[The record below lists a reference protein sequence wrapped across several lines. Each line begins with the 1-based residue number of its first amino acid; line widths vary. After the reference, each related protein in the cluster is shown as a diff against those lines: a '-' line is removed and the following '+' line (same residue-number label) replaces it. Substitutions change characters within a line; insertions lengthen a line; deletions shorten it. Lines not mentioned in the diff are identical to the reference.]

1 MSILTSGWKTIH
13 RSFSMKK
20 EKLRIEKDSLG
31 TMLVPAEA
39 YYGVETVR
47 ALENFPVSGERFHP
61 DFIWALAVIKKACA
75 EANLSLGRLDR
86 KRAKAIIRAAEEVMS
101 GEMREEFVTD
111 TLQSGAGV
119 SAHMNMNEVIANR
132 ALEILGE
139 KRGDHKALYSHDH
152 VNMGQSTNDVI
163 PTALR
168 LAVLRIA
175 RDFSHSSTLLESE
188 LSKKAKAFSRIVKAG
203 RTHLQDAAPVMLGQ
217 EFGGWAHQLK
227 KGRLRIESMVRGL
240 LELGIGGS
248 AVGTGLNTSLRYRA
262 RVIANLKRITG
273 FSLKSSPNLFSVM
286 QNDADFAAVS
296 GVLRDYSLSLIQI
309 SNDLRLM
316 SSGPH
321 TGFGEIRLPALQP
334 GSSIMPGKINP
345 VMPEL
350 AVQVGFQVIGNDVA
364 VAFAGASGECELS
377 VMRCV
382 IIRNLMHSFEILKN
396 SIRLLAEK
404 CIRGIMADK
413 EKCHEYAE
421 KSFGIAAALNP
432 YIGYAKAAECV
443 KEAMRTGRT
452 LRQVVIAKGFMTEKE
467 ISKVLSPENLTRP
480 PK

>member
-1 MSILTSGWKTIH
+1 MKNQKT
-13 RSFSMKK
+13 
-20 EKLRIEKDSLG
+20 RIEKDSLG
-31 TMLVPAEA
+31 TKPVPAAA
-39 YYGVETVR
+39 YYGIETVR
-47 ALENFPVSGERFHP
+47 AIENFPVSGERFHP

-86 KRAKAIIRAAEEVMS
+86 KRANAIIRAAEEVIA
-101 GEMREEFVTD
+101 GKLRGEFVTD

-119 SAHMNMNEVIANR
+119 SVHMNMNEVIANR
-132 ALEILGE
+132 ALEILGK
-139 KRGDHKALYSHDH
+139 KRGDHSALSSHDH
-152 VNMGQSTNDVI
+152 VNMGQSTNDVV

-168 LAVLRIA
+168 LAVLRIS
-175 RDFSHSSTLLESE
+175 RDFSRSSLILESE
-188 LSKKAKAFSRIVKAG
+188 LAEKARAFSRIVKSG
-203 RTHLQDAAPVMLGQ
+203 RTHLQDATPITLGQ

-227 KGRLRIESMVRGL
+227 KGRLRVEAMVTGL

-262 RVIANLKRITG
+262 RVIMNLKRITG
-273 FSLKSSPNLFSVM
+273 FAVKSSPDLFSVM

-309 SNDLRLM
+309 ANDLRLL
-316 SSGPH
+316 SSGPN

-350 AVQVGFQVIGNDVA
+350 AVQVSFQVIGNDVA
-364 VAFAGASGECELS
+364 VAFAGASGECELNI
-377 VMRCV
+377 MRSV

-396 SIRLLAEK
+396 TTRLLAEK
-404 CIRGIMADK
+404 CVRGITADK
-413 EKCHEYAE
+413 KKCREYAE

-432 YIGYAKAAECV
+432 YIGYSKAAECV
-443 KEAMRTGRT
+443 KEALKKKQT
-452 LRQVVIAKGFMTEKE
+452 LRQVVLSKGLLSEKE
-467 ISKVLSPENLTRP
+467 LARILSPENLTRP